1 MQLKEYQQNALE
13 QLNRWIDAL
22 KQIRLNSDHAV

>member
-22 KQIRLNSDHAV
+22 KQIRLNSDRAV